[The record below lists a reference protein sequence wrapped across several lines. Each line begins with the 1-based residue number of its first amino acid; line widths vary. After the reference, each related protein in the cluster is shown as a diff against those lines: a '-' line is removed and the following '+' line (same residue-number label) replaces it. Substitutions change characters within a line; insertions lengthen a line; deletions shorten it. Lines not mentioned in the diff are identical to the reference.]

1 MSNMTMPLETV
12 SALKCGRSGSVEN
25 GLRVNSYRD
34 GLMMALFLMRE
45 DSIFDFLISII
56 VAFS

>member
-25 GLRVNSYRD
+25 GLVRMGRV
-34 GLMMALFLMRE
+34 GLIMALFLMRE